1 VQRLLFQP
9 SPPLASDKTP
19 SPWYERIL
27 VDCWQHEACHQ
38 DGRYRR
44 ILLAYLAILT
54 RLFARPHSYDDAVCS
69 SVLTT
74 MLTDYPRVVAA
85 LCGLVSAY
93 HQRSTSN
100 NNSPSQHEDAVT
112 LLELLRL
119 IHQWCERPSGA
130 KLMAK
135 NTSINESLEPVL
147 AAIIGSLIAQ
157 RNTREDSSPS
167 GSVLDRATT
176 AQTQLAALLITQKL
190 ALRVDSGFKV
200 IRSSLQQAVASAP
213 SERHRV
219 MTQRNAASHQ
229 SRRQSASNASRDV
242 TTSLPSASSS
252 KTIETLDL
260 QTDVCDDDLSMSAV
274 LARELASTIALFTP
288 VVGSVSKSSLAKH
301 RSNLSSSL
309 RTHFQPRRRS
319 SERHHHLKMS
329 TVAIYTSHT

>member
-1 VQRLLFQP
+1 
-9 SPPLASDKTP
+9 
-19 SPWYERIL
+19 
-27 VDCWQHEACHQ
+27 
-38 DGRYRR
+38 
-44 ILLAYLAILT
+44 
-54 RLFARPHSYDDAVCS
+54 
-69 SVLTT
+69 
-74 MLTDYPRVVAA
+74 
-85 LCGLVSAY
+85 
-93 HQRSTSN
+93 
-100 NNSPSQHEDAVT
+100 
-112 LLELLRL
+112 
-119 IHQWCERPSGA
+119 
-130 KLMAK
+130 
-135 NTSINESLEPVL
+135 
-147 AAIIGSLIAQ
+147 
-157 RNTREDSSPS
+157 
-167 GSVLDRATT
+167 
-176 AQTQLAALLITQKL
+176 
-190 ALRVDSGFKV
+190 
-200 IRSSLQQAVASAP
+200 LQQAVASAP